1 MLFPINV
8 FASSIVIDA
17 DTNRV
22 LYGNNYT
29 EKKLIA
35 STTKIL
41 TAMVVINNT
50 NLEDLV
56 TIDERILKSIGSN
69 IYIEVGEEIKV
80 IDLLYG
86 LLLRSG
92 NDAAIAL
99 ADYTGGSEEGFLL
112 MMNSLAK
119 SIGMKESTFVSV
131 SGLEIS
137 AVEGNTSTAYD
148 MAILMQYAMQND
160 IFKEITGT
168 KRHKVKTNYKSYDWY
183 NKNKL
188 LFEYKYTTGGKTG
201 FTKKARRTLVTSA
214 SKNNINL
221 IAVTLK
227 ESDDFNKHK
236 EMYENIFKNYKK
248 VKVVDKNN
256 IKEMYNLYLDS
267 NIYLTIKNDEK
278 DKINIEIQN
287 VENNTEIK
295 GYLLVKL
302 DNKTIIKRE
311 LKEINKENKKSN
323 LIENI
328 KDKIKRIFNL

>member
-50 NLEDLV
+50 NLEDLI

-69 IYIEVGEEIKV
+69 IYIEVGEEMKV

-99 ADYTGGSEEGFLL
+99 ANYTGGSEEGFLL

-137 AVEGNTSTAYD
+137 AVEGNTSTAYE
-148 MAILMQYAMQND
+148 MAILMRYAMQND
-160 IFKEITGT
+160 IFKKITGT

-236 EMYENIFKNYKK
+236 EMYENIFNNYKK
-248 VKVVDKNN
+248 VKVVDKKN

-267 NIYLTIKNDEK
+267 NIYLTLKNNEK
-278 DKINIEIQN
+278 NKINVEIQN
-287 VENNTEIK
+287 VENNTKIR

-302 DNKTIIKRE
+302 DNDIIIKKE
-311 LKEINKENKKSN
+311 LMENNKENKKDD